1 MKLGTSLAIEPSKEN
16 SEESYRKLRLREKGD
31 NTLIKSSKMQGASV
45 SVCLDSPS
53 PLRSIFSSGVVVVVA
68 VAIAAVLIVSFGIWE
83 ALDVGA
89 APEDL

>member
-31 NTLIKSSKMQGASV
+31 NTLIKSSKMQGA